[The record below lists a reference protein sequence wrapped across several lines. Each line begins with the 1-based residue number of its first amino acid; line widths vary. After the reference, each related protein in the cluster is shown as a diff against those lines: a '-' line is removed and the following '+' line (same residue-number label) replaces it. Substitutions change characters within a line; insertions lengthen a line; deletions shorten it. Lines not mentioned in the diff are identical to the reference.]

1 MASGRCEVANRQ
13 AALQYR
19 ADKRLE
25 QGQDF
30 LGHDSRLGDGMMST
44 EQAAAA
50 KAAGKKHWTR
60 DDIPWDQF
68 DPSKVDPDILRIV
81 KAASLVEYN
90 GDDYAQYLCG
100 VFHDD
105 PEFQEA
111 ARQWAVEEIQ
121 HGEVLAEW
129 AQLADPTF
137 DAEKARRRFSEG
149 YRVDVTATQSIRGS
163 RSGELIARCMVETG
177 TSSYYTA
184 LRNATEEP
192 VLREICRN
200 IAADELRH
208 WKLFYSHLKRYL
220 DKEHIGVLRRL
231 AIAIGRARETE
242 DDELS
247 LAFYVANDDIAE
259 PYDRKKSYRAYARRA
274 ARYYQ
279 ADTLERAVAM
289 TLKACGLKPH
299 TKLNLWAS
307 RLAAWQARR
316 IANKPDLYPSI
327 AA

>member
-1 MASGRCEVANRQ
+1 M
-13 AALQYR
+13 
-19 ADKRLE
+19 K
-25 QGQDF
+25 
-30 LGHDSRLGDGMMST
+30 T
-44 EQAAAA
+44 EQARAA
-50 KAAGKKHWTR
+50 KAAVKKHWTP

-68 DPSKVDPDILRIV
+68 DPSKVDADILRIV

-90 GDDYAQYLCG
+90 GSDYADYLCG

-105 PEFQEA
+105 PDFQA
-111 ARQWAVEEIQ
+111 ATRQWAIEEIQ
-121 HGEVLAEW
+121 HGQVLARW

-137 DAEKARRRFSEG
+137 DPEEARQRFTDG
-149 YRVDVTATQSIRGS
+149 FRVDVNATQSLRGS
-163 RSGELIARCMVETG
+163 RSGELISRCMVETG

-184 LRNATEEP
+184 LRAATDEP

-208 WKLFYSHLKRYL
+208 WKLFYTHLKRYL
-220 DKEHIGVLRRL
+220 DVEHVGFWRRL
-231 AIAIGRARETE
+231 AIAVGRVRETD

-247 LAFYVANDDIAE
+247 YAFYVANQDIAE
-259 PYDRKKSYRAYARRA
+259 PYDQRKSYRAYARRA

-289 TLKACGLKPH
+289 TFKAVGLKPH
-299 TKLNLWAS
+299 TRLNLMTS
-307 RLAAWQARR
+307 KFAAWQARR
-316 IANKPDLYPSI
+316 IANKPELYESI

>member
-1 MASGRCEVANRQ
+1 MRTDQ
-13 AALQYR
+13 AL
-19 ADKRLE
+19 
-25 QGQDF
+25 
-30 LGHDSRLGDGMMST
+30 ST
-44 EQAAAA
+44 
-50 KAAGKKHWTR
+50 KAAVKKHWTR
-60 DDIPWDQF
+60 NDIPWGKF
-68 DPSKVDPDILRIV
+68 DPSKVDPDIVRIV

-90 GDDYAQYLCG
+90 GNDYADYLCG

-105 PEFQEA
+105 PEFQHA
-111 ARQWAVEEIQ
+111 ARQWALEEVQ

-129 AQLADPTF
+129 AKLADPAF
-137 DAEKARRRFSEG
+137 DTDTARRRFSEG
-149 YRVDVTATQSIRGS
+149 YKIDIAATESIRGS

-184 LRNATEEP
+184 LRSATDEP
-192 VLREICRN
+192 VLKEICRN

-208 WKLFYSHLKRYL
+208 WKLFYTHLKRYL
-220 DKEHIGVLRRL
+220 ETEHVGFWRRL

-247 LAFYVANDDIAE
+247 LAFYVANDDISEA
-259 PYDRKKSYRAYARRA
+259 YDRRKSYRAYARRA

-289 TLKACGLKPH
+289 TFKAVGLKPH
-299 TKLNLWAS
+299 GRLNLFAC
-307 RLAAWQARR
+307 RIAAWQARR
-316 IANKPDLYPSI
+316 IANKPELYPSI

>member
-1 MASGRCEVANRQ
+1 MKTGH
-13 AALQYR
+13 
-19 ADKRLE
+19 AD
-25 QGQDF
+25 
-30 LGHDSRLGDGMMST
+30 
-44 EQAAAA
+44 AA
-50 KAAGKKHWTR
+50 KVAAKKHWTR
-60 DDIPWDQF
+60 RDIPWDQF
-68 DPSKVDPDILRIV
+68 DPSKVDPDIVRIV

-111 ARQWAVEEIQ
+111 ARQWALEEIQ

-129 AQLADPTF
+129 AQLADPDF
-137 DAEKARRRFSEG
+137 DAEEARRRFTEG
-149 YRVDVTATQSIRGS
+149 YKIDVAATESIRGS

-184 LRNATEEP
+184 LRAATDEP

-208 WKLFYSHLKRYL
+208 WKLFYSYLKRYL
-220 DKEHIGVLRRL
+220 EKEHIGVLRRL
-231 AIAIGRARETE
+231 AIAVSRARETE

-247 LAFYVANDDIAE
+247 LAFYVANDDISE

-274 ARYYQ
+274 ARFYQ
-279 ADTLERAVAM
+279 VDTLERAVAM
-289 TLKACGLKPH
+289 TFKAVGLKPH
-299 TKLNLWAS
+299 SRLNLIAC
-307 RLAAWQARR
+307 RIAAWQARR
-316 IANKPDLYPSI
+316 IANKPELYPSI